1 MKAETKWE
9 IFGIGVQRRLNIIS
23 RIVAMLYGLESEFKQ
38 MVIVPQM
45 EPYMPKNTKEIVDG
59 LVSATNNGKVMSRK
73 RGVELNPMVEN
84 AEKEIE
90 RIEEEEKQELGG
102 ESFI

>member
-1 MKAETKWE
+1 
-9 IFGIGVQRRLNIIS
+9 
-23 RIVAMLYGLESEFKQ
+23 
-38 MVIVPQM
+38 
-45 EPYMPKNTKEIVDG
+45 
-59 LVSATNNGKVMSRK
+59 MSRK